1 MVQEKIDIVAVNTF
15 VSVLVI
21 DYKLK
26 YKFNG
31 SCCFTEEKSKLLIN
45 YPSSFFLLK
54 CARNISLVI
63 GLLLLLMMMMV
74 SIQHNLIGLECLT
87 TAPTT
92 GQGLPL

>member
-21 DYKLK
+21 DYILK

-74 SIQHNLIGLECLT
+74 SIQLNLIGLERLT
-87 TAPTT
+87 TAQTT